1 MFSPSNPKIPN
12 SIRYHITDIYIDE
25 LNKIIPLESAEQ
37 DFQAVIAELVKPFVK
52 IRKDGVD
59 KVAKQKAKELLED
72 PRLEKDV

>member
-72 PRLEKDV
+72 PCLEKDV